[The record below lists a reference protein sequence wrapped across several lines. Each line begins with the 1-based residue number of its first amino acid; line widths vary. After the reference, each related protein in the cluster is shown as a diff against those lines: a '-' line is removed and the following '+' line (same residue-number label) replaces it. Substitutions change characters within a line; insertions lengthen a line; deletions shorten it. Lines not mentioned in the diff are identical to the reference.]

1 MDEAT
6 FNELARRRL
15 VYQIPGMEQV
25 PVRKDITFKT
35 VDGLALK
42 MDVYY
47 PQEME
52 QGAMRSAVILVSG
65 ELPPEFIERG
75 KDTGIYISYGQLIAA
90 SGFVAVT
97 FNHRSLEGYTKLYEV
112 GSDVDDLV
120 SYVRE
125 NSQSLGIDADALC
138 IWAFSSGPLYGLRTA
153 MRGAPPYIRCI
164 VSYYGGMSIL
174 NKNYFSYT
182 PEEESMMQEF
192 SPVHYLREISEGI
205 APLFVVKSGIDQ
217 PALNESIDEFVQE
230 ASTRNI
236 PITFM
241 NHPAGLHGFDILNDD
256 ARSREI
262 IRMTVEFVKGH
273 LADERL

>member
-6 FNELARRRL
+6 FNELAKKRL

-25 PVRKDITFKT
+25 PVQKDITFKT
-35 VDGLALK
+35 VERLALK

-47 PQEME
+47 PRGTE
-52 QGAMRSAVILVSG
+52 QGMTRPAVILVSG
-65 ELPPEFIERG
+65 DPSPQFVERS

-90 SGFVAVT
+90 SGLVAVT
-97 FNHRSLEGYTKLYEV
+97 FNHRSLEGYTKLHEV

-125 NSQSLGIDADALC
+125 NSKSLGVDADALC

-153 MRGAPPYIRCI
+153 MRGAPAYIRCI
-164 VSYYGGMSIL
+164 ISYYGGMSIL
-174 NKNYFSYT
+174 NRNYFSYT
-182 PEEESMMQEF
+182 PEEEPMMQEF
-192 SPVHYLREISEGI
+192 SPVHYLREVPEGI

-217 PALNESIDEFVQE
+217 PALNESIDEFVQK
-230 ASTRNI
+230 ASAHNI
-236 PITFM
+236 SITFM
-241 NHPAGLHGFDILNDD
+241 NHPTGSHGFDILNDD

-262 IRMTVEFVKGH
+262 IR
-273 LADERL
+273 

>member
-1 MDEAT
+1 MDEVT
-6 FNELARRRL
+6 FNELAKKRL

-25 PVRKDITFKT
+25 PVQKDITFKT
-35 VDGLALK
+35 VERLALK

-47 PQEME
+47 PQGME
-52 QGAMRSAVILVSG
+52 QGMTCPAVILVSG
-65 ELPPEFIERG
+65 DPSPQFVERS
-75 KDTGIYISYGQLIAA
+75 KDIGIYISYGQLIAA
-90 SGFVAVT
+90 SGLVAVT
-97 FNHRSLEGYTKLYEV
+97 FNHRSLEGYTKLHEV

-153 MRGAPPYIRCI
+153 MRGAPAYIRCI

-174 NKNYFSYT
+174 NKNYFPYT
-182 PEEESMMQEF
+182 PEEEPMFQEF
-192 SPVHYLREISEGI
+192 SPVHYLREMVEGI

-241 NHPAGLHGFDILNDD
+241 NHPAGRHGFDILNDD

-262 IRMTVEFVKGH
+262 IRATLEFVKGH
-273 LADERL
+273 LTDGAL